1 MTNSPGCLSCFR
13 PDAGGK
19 VAKTDEMSSLNQY
32 NNVYDQ
38 TTDYSA
44 VGGYPTNSAY
54 NYNTAQWPGYGTAQ
68 QQVGIYLSARLT
80 SLLTESCIS
89 GCYLHIA
96 LSLPTATIS

>member
-1 MTNSPGCLSCFR
+1 MSVLKFGVLTNSPCCLSCFR

-68 QQVGIYLSARLT
+68 QQVGIRVRD
-80 SLLTESCIS
+80 
-89 GCYLHIA
+89 
-96 LSLPTATIS
+96 